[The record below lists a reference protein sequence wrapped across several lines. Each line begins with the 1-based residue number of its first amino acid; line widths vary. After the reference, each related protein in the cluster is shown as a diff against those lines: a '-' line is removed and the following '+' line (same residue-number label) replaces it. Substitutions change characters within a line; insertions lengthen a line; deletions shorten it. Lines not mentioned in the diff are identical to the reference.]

1 MLTILEHKGNANQ
14 KYTKIPPHSGTAPTT
29 NVGENAGVGGGK
41 EPSYTA
47 GGNAS

>member
-1 MLTILEHKGNANQ
+1 MNNKR
-14 KYTKIPPHSGTAPTT
+14 KRKKKKRTASTT
-29 NVGENAGVGGGK
+29 NVGENAGVGGRK